1 MDEAIKKEIAVFRFG
16 VIADIVGR
24 KLARGEK
31 ERIVKEKAY
40 LPVGD
45 PVLHPHA
52 YKPQHHPLLGARLC
66 KVTQSRGLYPE
77 DRKDRGR
84 VRVMD
89 EETIASLVRLKKERR
104 GMSLP
109 VLLKE
114 AKARG
119 ILPGRLTVS
128 FCDLVPDLQT
138 ARGVTKRHELPRPA
152 QVRGGT
158 SQRHLAVGLPAR
170 TKSAA

>member
-1 MDEAIKKEIAVFRFG
+1 
-16 VIADIVGR
+16 
-24 KLARGEK
+24 
-31 ERIVKEKAY
+31 
-40 LPVGD
+40 
-45 PVLHPHA
+45 
-52 YKPQHHPLLGARLC
+52 
-66 KVTQSRGLYPE
+66 
-77 DRKDRGR
+77 
-84 VRVMD
+84 MD

-119 ILPGRLTVS
+119 ILPARLTVS
-128 FCDLVPDLQT
+128 FCDPIPDIQA
-138 ARGVTKRHELPRPA
+138 ARGIGERYCVSRPA

-170 TKSAA
+170 TKRAA